1 MLRPILA
8 TLALVCM
15 STVYAQDVDFS
26 LDVSGNIKNFT
37 DPATRSYH
45 FNRKDLLALGSKTI
59 KTSTNWTPV
68 STWRGPTL
76 QSILEKVGAQG
87 KVLHV
92 YALDDYRH
100 DVPVSDAV
108 QYGVIMA
115 YERDGKALELKGFG
129 PLMLIYP
136 RDDHQE
142 DLNRASIEARFV
154 WQIYKIVVE

>member
-1 MLRPILA
+1 MSLLLA
-8 TLALVCM
+8 VGCLSPAH
-15 STVYAQDVDFS
+15 AQTEAWG
-26 LDVSGNIKNFT
+26 LDVSGNIANVT
-37 DPATRSYH
+37 DAKSHSYH
-45 FNRKDLLALGSKTI
+45 FSHAGLLALDVRTI
-59 KTSTNWTPV
+59 RTSTNWTPV

-76 QSILEKVGAQG
+76 ESILNKVGSRG

-92 YALDDYRH
+92 YALDDYEH
-100 DVPVSDAV
+100 DVPVSDAK

-115 YERDGKALELKGFG
+115 CERDGKPLEQKGFG

-136 RDDHQE
+136 RDEHQE